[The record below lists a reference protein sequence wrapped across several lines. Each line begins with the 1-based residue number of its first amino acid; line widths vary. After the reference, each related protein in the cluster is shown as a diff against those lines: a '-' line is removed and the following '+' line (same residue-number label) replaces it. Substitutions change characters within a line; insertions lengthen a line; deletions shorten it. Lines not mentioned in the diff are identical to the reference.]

1 MTSNLFLNVYMAQQP
16 TFPPQPP
23 APANPP
29 AEQPAH
35 ESLSAGLGVYVF
47 QAKNQIP
54 EHQNADE
61 GFCFSWAKDQAG
73 IDPMGSP
80 HPAFQSASTQQ
91 QAQQSG
97 PDPSEGSGVKG
108 AADGAAAGAASGAIA
123 GDAGE
128 SAAIGATEGAMKG
141 RRERRKAKKQAQAQ
155 QQQAHA
161 QAEPADSQKFRQQSL
176 LSMRGGQRLHSEMI
190 DEDFET
196 ISTVKQSFQAGGQ
209 VINRRDFFLRALGAP
224 IGEGG
229 SPVFIS
235 PN

>member
-47 QAKNQIP
+47 QAKNQTP
-54 EHQNADE
+54 EQQNADE
-61 GFCFSWAKDQAG
+61 GSCFSWGKDQTG

-97 PDPSEGSGVKG
+97 PDPSEGSGGKG
-108 AADGAAAGAASGAIA
+108 AADGAAAGAALGAIA

-128 SAAIGATEGAMKG
+128 SAAIGI
-141 RRERRKAKKQAQAQ
+141 
-155 QQQAHA
+155 
-161 QAEPADSQKFRQQSL
+161 QQSL
-176 LSMRGGQRLHSEMI
+176 LRMRGGQRLHSEMI
-190 DEDFET
+190 EEDFGT

-209 VINRRDFFLRALGAP
+209 VMNRDNFFLRALGAP